1 MSTLLVIEG
10 VVGVCFIS
18 STTDGLLH
26 GKMRLETRGCWKA
39 AYLGKRKYRLYFQ
52 SLVEDYG
59 TILVT
64 FRISVYFC
72 GMSFPALLA
81 MHFIWTPC

>member
-1 MSTLLVIEG
+1 MLDCCLPG
-10 VVGVCFIS
+10 Q
-18 STTDGLLH
+18 
-26 GKMRLETRGCWKA
+26 
-39 AYLGKRKYRLYFQ
+39 KRKYRLYFQ

-64 FRISVYFC
+64 FNISVYFC

-81 MHFIWTPC
+81 MHFTWIPYYMKLLETAKLSRS